1 MKILDKNFVEFISEK
16 EIAEIVSTM
25 AASINRDYEGKN
37 PYFLV
42 MMNGAFLFASD
53 ILRQLDVDSD
63 LAFVRYKSYEGMSS
77 TGELKE
83 LLPIPDD
90 VAGRN
95 VIVLEDI
102 VDTGF
107 SMKTFLEILKAKCP
121 SSVAVASFLV
131 KPEALRYDVKVDY
144 VGRNIENKFIVGY
157 GLDYNG
163 RARNLA
169 SVYVLDK

>member
-1 MKILDKNFVEFISEK
+1 MRILDKNFVEFISEK
-16 EIAEIVSTM
+16 EIADIVATM
-25 AASINRDYEGKN
+25 ASSINQDYKGRN
-37 PYFLV
+37 PYYLV

-53 ILRQLDVDSD
+53 ILRLLDVDSD

-83 LLPIPDD
+83 LLAIPDD
-90 VAGRN
+90 VVGRD

-107 SMKTFLEILKAKCP
+107 SMRAFLEILKSKSP
-121 SSVAVASFLV
+121 NSVAVASFLV

-144 VGRNIENKFIVGY
+144 VGRSIGNRFIVGY

-163 RARNLA
+163 RGRNLR
-169 SVYVLDK
+169 SIYVLE

>member
-63 LAFVRYKSYEGMSS
+63 LAFVRYKSYEGMFS

-107 SMKTFLEILKAKCP
+107 SMKTFLEILKAKRP
-121 SSVAVASFLV
+121 LSVAVASFLV